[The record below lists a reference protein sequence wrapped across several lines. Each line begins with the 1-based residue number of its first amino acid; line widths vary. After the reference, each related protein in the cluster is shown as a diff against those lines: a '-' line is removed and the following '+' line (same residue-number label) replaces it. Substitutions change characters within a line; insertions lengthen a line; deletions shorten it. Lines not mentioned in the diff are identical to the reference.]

1 MGHKGKLVK
10 EYLELAHSK
19 HKFQFIFVD
28 NYFGKG
34 SGLGYSILSCKDKL
48 QAPFIFAPNDTI
60 IFKDIPE
67 PNFNWIGYGN
77 KKLDDNYRSLIVNNQ
92 RVQKIIEKKKKVDIN
107 QKPYIGL
114 AGFKDYQ
121 LFWEYME
128 HGRNFGS
135 ISIGESYAINQF
147 LTNGIEIKGIEFD
160 WYDTGNL
167 DSLEDARKNLIS
179 PNSLKFLINQ
189 MKQYGL

>member
-1 MGHKGKLVK
+1 MN
-10 EYLELAHSK
+10 
-19 HKFQFIFVD
+19 QR
-28 NYFGKG
+28 
-34 SGLGYSILSCKDKL
+34 
-48 QAPFIFAPNDTI
+48 
-60 IFKDIPE
+60 
-67 PNFNWIGYGN
+67 YGN
-77 KKLDDNYRSLIVNNQ
+77 KKLDDKYRSLIVNNQ
-92 RVQKIIEKKKKVDIN
+92 RVQKIIQKKKKVYIN

-179 PNSLKFLINQ
+179 PNSPEILDKPNEAIWFVEGKAIKYSSDDVFIKNRVLRAEILRGFVPKIIKSKDNIYSYKLIAGKTLSKISN
-189 MKQYGL
+189 KVIFSRLLEF